1 MSGPEPAG
9 SRSLLGAWGIVGLLL
24 ASLAL
29 GILVLRARTPDLAL
43 EVTSYPEELRDTGL
57 TEIEFFVRFD
67 DPAARVELVGR
78 DQVVA
83 RTLASS
89 IPLEAGQEV
98 VCAWDGLNDEGERAK
113 PGRYRLRVTLPSE
126 GREMVFPRR
135 LDVEPKDRRPLKPAS
150 GEPCVAG
157 AQE

>member
-1 MSGPEPAG
+1 MSRPEPAG
-9 SRSLLGAWGIVGLLL
+9 PRSPLGAWGLVGLLL

-43 EVTSYPEELRDTGL
+43 EVTSYPKELRDIGL

-67 DPAARVELVGR
+67 DPAAKIELVSR
-78 DQVVA
+78 DQAVV

-89 IPLEAGQEV
+89 ILLEAGQEV

-135 LDVEPKDRRPLKPAS
+135 LDVEPGDRRPLKPAL
-150 GEPCVAG
+150 GEPCTPE

>member
-9 SRSLLGAWGIVGLLL
+9 SRSRLGAWGLVGLLI

-29 GILVLRARTPDLAL
+29 GILVFRARTPDLAL
-43 EVTSYPEELRDTGL
+43 EVTSYPNELREIGL

-67 DPAARVELVGR
+67 DPAAKVELVGR
-78 DQVVA
+78 NQVVV

-98 VCAWDGLNDEGERAK
+98 VCSWDGLDDDGEKAP

-135 LDVEPKDRRPLKPAS
+135 LEVEAGDRRPARAVP

-157 AQE
+157 VGE